1 LALAKFHLNDVGTII
16 VITLMNLGLPVNLSQ
31 MTVRQLQFRKP
42 GAAANVI
49 RTASLVTDGTDGKMQ
64 YTWASGD
71 LDIVG
76 IWLLMVYV
84 ESPTLKL
91 HSDKVQFEV
100 EANL

>member
-1 LALAKFHLNDVGTII
+1 LAKFHLNDVGSVI
-16 VITLMNLGLPVNLSQ
+16 VITLMNGGLPVNLSQ
-31 MTVRQLQFRKP
+31 TTLRQLNFRKP
-42 GAAANVI
+42 GAAANII
-49 RTASLVTDGTDGKMQ
+49 RTASLVTDGTDGKMR
-64 YTWASGD
+64 YTWAGGD

-76 IWLLMVYV
+76 IWILMVYI